1 MKLVIEMPE
10 RKWKVIQEGMYCG
23 LLDRELYQAIK
34 NGTPLE
40 EVLSDIRAK
49 IRAISDSIPDRR
61 TQMQKDKEAIRAGIE
76 KAKKRSDIIQYS
88 EEEAEERFRQKLERG
103 YFKG

>member
-1 MKLVIEMPE
+1 MKLVIEIQDDWINLSE
-10 RKWKVIQEGMYCG
+10 RPTWDEFEEIIM
-23 LLDRELYQAIK
+23 
-34 NGTPLE
+34 NGIPLE
-40 EVLSDIRAK
+40 KVLSDIRAK